1 MPCAY
6 KVCTWNLC
14 FHFDAWLSCQAKPVL
29 RWPVLRQFSRNMWIS
44 TKRIFSPHR
53 NWSEWGALS
62 LLLTASTTGKKMF
75 GCNLYWFP
83 ASSWQSLA
91 NCFCLF
97 REPPRSRR
105 CWSFMAVPAQFNKNS
120 LPFRILLTAI
130 SLHSFH
136 MSYGTGVDHPRFVV
150 PRSTK
155 SSEEINT
162 KDAVVSFLLWV
173 GSHRS
178 TCFNKLQG
186 WPAEVTLKFELAA
199 LIQKKIF
206 QSFGS
211 WVLLEVVEVP
221 VYQMRPDSF
230 RVNPTCNRG
239 LSTRRS
245 RLSGQYIC
253 MSTPPSLCA
262 YKCIVIVR
270 MHEKFYEPIF
280 FFSVRNH

>member
-1 MPCAY
+1 MRRAC
-6 KVCTWNLC
+6 
-14 FHFDAWLSCQAKPVL
+14 
-29 RWPVLRQFSRNMWIS
+29 S
-44 TKRIFSPHR
+44 TF
-53 NWSEWGALS
+53 
-62 LLLTASTTGKKMF
+62 TASTPGKKMF
-75 GCNLYWFP
+75 GYNLYWSP

-91 NCFCLF
+91 NCFVSFRPPPTAAGLF
-97 REPPRSRR
+97 WLS
-105 CWSFMAVPAQFNKNS
+105 QHKFNKNS

-136 MSYGTGVDHPRFVV
+136 ILYGTGIDHPPFTV

-186 WPAEVTLKFELAA
+186 WPSDGSRSHFEVWTCH
-199 LIQKKIF
+199 INPTKKPF

-211 WVLLEVVEVP
+211 WVLLKVVEVP

-239 LSTRRS
+239 LSTSRS
-245 RLSGQYIC
+245 RLSGHYIC
-253 MSTPPSLCA
+253 AISRLMCTPPIWCA
-262 YKCIVIVR
+262 
-270 MHEKFYEPIF
+270 
-280 FFSVRNH
+280 